1 MCSVHR
7 GWGGGARVEE
17 EYWGSALDPAS
28 FFLVGIKNLLPVSA
42 KQESGMAADGCHT
55 CMSVRSQGPSVVSRE
70 ECACNVVMYHC
81 RLSDENCLLG
91 REQCIRMML
100 LPPLVHTPGRRQI
113 NFCGLPQCL
122 STLFQRVTQICVHAR
137 SPMSDKVTPFHR
149 LCRCLLE
156 IAHQDGH
163 LCTMFR

>member
-1 MCSVHR
+1 MCSFHR

-17 EYWGSALDPAS
+17 GYWGSALDLAS

-55 CMSVRSQGPSVVSRE
+55 CMSVGSQGPSVVSRE
-70 ECACNVVMYHC
+70 ECVCNVVMYHC

-100 LPPLVHTPGRRQI
+100 LP
-113 NFCGLPQCL
+113 FE
-122 STLFQRVTQICVHAR
+122 S
-137 SPMSDKVTPFHR
+137 
-149 LCRCLLE
+149 
-156 IAHQDGH
+156 
-163 LCTMFR
+163 